1 MEHGQSVYE
10 VRNVSKSFHV
20 RGGLPWKEARSPVVA
35 LNNVSLRIEAG
46 EILGLAGESGSGKT
60 TLAEI
65 LAGLQAPT
73 SGSVSFRGKDLGAMD
88 KQEWKRLRREVQ
100 MVFQDPYESLNPRHT
115 VLRTVSE
122 PLHNAGVRTGP
133 ELTALVDEAL
143 AHAGL
148 RPPSVFL
155 SSYPHQLSGGQRQ
168 RVSIA
173 RAIVLKPKVLIAD
186 EPVSMLDVSLRASIL
201 SLLRGLRDTMAL
213 TIVYI
218 SHDLNTVGFLCDRI
232 AVLHRGDLKEIGT
245 AEAVFASPS
254 DPYTRQLLEARPTL
268 AIGGSERG
276 SGAPL
281 PG

>member
-1 MEHGQSVYE
+1 MEQRDSVYE
-10 VRNVSKSFHV
+10 VRNVSRSFRS
-20 RGGLPWKEARSPVVA
+20 RGGAPWSKARPTVVA
-35 LNNVSLRIEAG
+35 LNDVSLRIEAG

-65 LAGLQAPT
+65 LAGLQLPT
-73 SGSVSFRGKDLGAMD
+73 SGTVFYRGTDLSAMD
-88 KQEWKRLRREVQ
+88 KQQWQQHRREVQ

-122 PLHNAGVRTGP
+122 PLYNAGVRTRSQVV
-133 ELTALVDEAL
+133 ALVDQSL
-143 AHAGL
+143 DHAGL
-148 RPPSVFL
+148 RPPANFF

-201 SLLRGLRDTMAL
+201 TLLRGLRDSMAL

-218 SHDLNTVGFLCDRI
+218 SHDLNTVGYLCDRI
-232 AVLHRGDLKEIGT
+232 AILHLGQLKEIGT
-245 AEAVFASPS
+245 AEALFASPS
-254 DPYTRQLLEARPTL
+254 DPYTKQLLEARPTL
-268 AIGGSERG
+268 AGGEGRYR
-276 SGAPL
+276 
-281 PG
+281 